1 MKHLEAIRFGMG
13 EWFAIH
19 IYEPDEAVV
28 IPSEYYIA
36 LINGLAPTLEQDAPS
51 SETTQNLLYL
61 FTLCFLGS

>member
-1 MKHLEAIRFGMG
+1 MG

-19 IYEPDEAVV
+19 IYEPDDQTI

-36 LINGLAPTLEQDAPS
+36 LINGLAPTLEQDTPS

-61 FTLCFLGS
+61 FILCFLGS